1 MTFFKKYA
9 FALTAKTYLC
19 YILYMV
25 SRREADDR
33 LFRTIITVLTA
44 LLAVGSFYIVWR
56 CRRFGFVKRF
66 AGGRKWLEWLI
77 ASASL
82 LPIAAFF
89 LVNLY
94 AVIIVWMHVIVFLAL
109 GDLIGFVIRKARK
122 RPRGDLAGII
132 SLSLAVVYLACGW
145 FFAHR
150 VFETRETF
158 TTAKDLGAERIRVVE
173 IADAHIGVTLDGEGF
188 AKQMERVGAA
198 EPDVVVLVGDFVD
211 DDTERGDMLR
221 ACDALG
227 EINAKY
233 GVYMVLGNHDMGYF
247 DYRNFS
253 TDELFAA
260 LDRNGVRVLRDEA
273 VIIDNRFYLIGR
285 RDRSERGRL
294 SASELTDALDMTKYA
309 IMLDHQPNDY
319 DAEAESGVDLV
330 LSGHTHG
337 GHVFPAGLI
346 GLWSGA
352 NDRTYGSERRG
363 ETNFY
368 VTSGISGWGI
378 PFKTGCISEFV
389 VIDIVNE

>member
-1 MTFFKKYA
+1 
-9 FALTAKTYLC
+9 
-19 YILYMV
+19 MV

-56 CRRFGFVKRF
+56 CRRFGFVKRL
-66 AGGRKWLEWLI
+66 AGGRKWLEWLT

-122 RPRGDLAGII
+122 RPRGDLAGMI
-132 SLSLAVVYLACGW
+132 SLCLVTVYLACGW
-145 FFAHR
+145 FFAHH

-188 AKQMERVGAA
+188 AKQMERVCAA

-260 LDRNGVRVLRDEA
+260 LDANGVRVLRDEA
-273 VIIDNRFYLIGR
+273 VIIDSRFYLIGR

-294 SASELTDALDMTKYA
+294 SASELTDALDGTKYA

-363 ETNFY
+363 GTDFY